1 MDLKGLGYLVST
13 ISAAFLGV
21 VAWPAPDEP
30 RWKAWAVA
38 AGIATSVIGMG
49 LRFLSHRKERHDIE
63 RTEAEAQGRAGANNT
78 PR

>member
-13 ISAAFLGV
+13 LSVGFLGI

-38 AGIATSVIGMG
+38 IGMATSIIGMG
-49 LRFLSHRKERHDIE
+49 LRFLSHRKERREIE
-63 RTEAEAQGRAGANNT
+63 RAEAEAEAN
-78 PR
+78 RRR